1 MIRFEQV
8 TRRYEADGRP
18 ALDDVTVEFYR
29 GDFAFLIGASGSGK
43 STLLRM
49 ILREGLPQRGKVTV
63 AGQNLGL
70 MLDRRVPDFR
80 RSIGMVFQDFR
91 LLPDKTVFDNVA
103 FAMRVLGT
111 KRSAIRKRVTKVLEK
126 VDLAH
131 LAKRYPH
138 EISGG
143 EQQRAAIARAIVND
157 PAILLADEPTGN
169 LDPRASAEVMKV
181 LRWINASG
189 TTVIMATHDRA
200 IVDQADSRVVQLHRG
215 RLVRDEPHGF
225 YDAPEGSEAWDVL
238 AQEEGESGL
247 RAHDPAPLKTWMLPV
262 TGGAAGGVSG
272 SDSYDETID
281 DEAHDDETL
290 HRDLDDSSTAD
301 AGTEGHHT
309 WEPDTQDHHFV
320 ESRDESIDHVGDHP
334 QDQVMAPGE
343 DPSVL
348 AYDEDPVLRETAPL
362 DSTEELAAMDLEG
375 DAVFDAPFE
384 EGSER
389 EEPIFDEPIQEEPEQ
404 EELLGD
410 QESYLD
416 DDEVD
421 DVDDADVD
429 EDEHEND
436 ADHEQTGLRI
446 TWPDHLREDAH
457 SHDVPEL
464 HSDFN
469 GTEMP
474 DLEQD
479 GYTETEDESAEAEQ
493 IEFLSGHPTDADLP
507 LTEPQLEEPVA
518 GEIAAVSH
526 DDAPSAPEPAEADR
540 PQLQQPASQVFADE
554 PLAPATPPPARP
566 RLSWLAHSS
575 DAAPDRTSAE
585 PAEQSAP
592 SVPAFTLDPPTQ
604 EPFSPGSALRD
615 MTAEPGNEPEPEF
628 EPEPEPEVEPVAAF
642 EPEPE
647 PRPGLDPAGDP
658 QLEFEPEPEPDEP
671 RPVPKP
677 MSSASQ
683 STYTDARRTAEH
695 LGIPRSRRSI
705 MRRLRRDK

>member
-103 FAMRVLGT
+103 FAMRVLGA

-181 LRWINASG
+181 LRWINVSG

-200 IVDQADSRVVQLHRG
+200 IVDQADSRVVELHRG

-225 YDAPEGSEAWDVL
+225 YDAPEGSQAWEVL
-238 AQEEGESGL
+238 AQAEDEAGL
-247 RAHDPAPLKTWMLPV
+247 RAHDPAPLETGLLPV
-262 TGGAAGGVSG
+262 ADVL
-272 SDSYDETID
+272 
-281 DEAHDDETL
+281 HDDTD
-290 HRDLDDSSTAD
+290 HGSTTD
-301 AGTEGHHT
+301 VGPEGHHT

-348 AYDEDPVLRETAPL
+348 AYNEDPVLQETAPL
-362 DSTEELAAMDLEG
+362 DSTEELAAMELEG
-375 DAVFDAPFE
+375 DAIFDAPFE
-384 EGSER
+384 E
-389 EEPIFDEPIQEEPEQ
+389 EPEN
-404 EELLGD
+404 EG
-410 QESYLD
+410 SFVH
-416 DDEVD
+416 VD
-421 DVDDADVD
+421 SNDR
-429 EDEHEND
+429 EDEHSIEPDPEVYHDDVAEDQHESD
-436 ADHEQTGLRI
+436 ADHEQPGLRI

-457 SHDVPEL
+457 HRDVPEL
-464 HSDFN
+464 HGGFD

-474 DLEQD
+474 DLEQQ
-479 GYTETEDESAEAEQ
+479 GHTETEVESTGAQQAG
-493 IEFLSGHPTDADLP
+493 LLRGHA
-507 LTEPQLEEPVA
+507 
-518 GEIAAVSH
+518 
-526 DDAPSAPEPAEADR
+526 DDAGVQPAESHR
-540 PQLQQPASQVFADE
+540 PQLQQSSFDSLTDDQ
-554 PLAPATPPPARP
+554 LAPLTSPPARH
-566 RLSWLAHSS
+566 RLSWLAHSN
-575 DAAPDRTSAE
+575 DAAPQRTSAE
-585 PAEQSAP
+585 QTEQPAP
-592 SVPAFTLDPPTQ
+592 SVPGFTLDPSTPQPVSPSPPLREMTS
-604 EPFSPGSALRD
+604 EPAH
-615 MTAEPGNEPEPEF
+615 EPEPQ
-628 EPEPEPEVEPVAAF
+628 
-642 EPEPE
+642 
-647 PRPGLDPAGDP
+647 PGLDPAGDP
-658 QLEFEPEPEPDEP
+658 QLESEPESAEP

-683 STYTDARRTAEH
+683 STSTDTRREAEP
-695 LGIPRSRRSI
+695 LGVPRARRSI